1 MPMVECMD
9 RGIGRIIEQLRAASD
24 SITII
29 MFLRDNGACA
39 EDKAGRQRKTANKL
53 RPFGPDNL
61 QPQVWPPMQTRD
73 GRSVRSGQRVPGR
86 GYGVWPRL
94 GQCQQ
99 PPL

>member
-1 MPMVECMD
+1 
-9 RGIGRIIEQLRAASD
+9 
-24 SITII
+24 
-29 MFLRDNGACA
+29 
-39 EDKAGRQRKTANKL
+39 L